1 MYGYGFRPNN
11 KMFGGGGSTPL
22 PISNLFAY
30 SFRRVV
36 PTATVSFRVRRSSDN
51 AEQDIGFVGNDLDTA
66 SLTSFVGAN
75 NGFVTKIYEQNGGGI
90 DLTQTVATGQFQI
103 VVSGVV
109 NTMNGKPS
117 CITGTSNAKYMLTT
131 SLFNPSVVNGVS
143 IFSVT
148 KPITHLGGGFAS
160 DWLYAIGAGGG
171 TSPSRFFDH
180 AIGGTAGN
188 PTNYV
193 HYTQNGVSLISTP
206 YTSGTKL
213 QGHLI
218 KSGNNKYYQN
228 NVLVGSNTTSLVT
241 PSINQRLVV
250 NGISWTPGS
259 VASSNQYFS
268 EILIYNSDETSNLTT
283 IQNNINTYYSIY

>member
-51 AEQDIGFVGNDLDTA
+51 AEQDIGFVGNDLDIA

-75 NGFVTKIYEQNGGGI
+75 NGFVTKIYEQNGVGI

-148 KPITHLGGGFAS
+148 KPITHLGGSFAV
-160 DWLYAIGAGGG
+160 DFLYSVGDGSA
-171 TSPSRFFDH
+171 SRFLESGI
-180 AIGGTAGN
+180 AGSAGN
-188 PTNYV
+188 PTSYSQGILNPLSSI
-193 HYTQNGVSLISTP
+193 TTP